1 MSSLE
6 AIRNIGIIAHID
18 AGKTTTT
25 ERILY
30 YTGLVHKF
38 GEVHDGNTTTDWMEQ
53 EKERGITITSA
64 TITCFWN
71 EKQINIIDTP
81 GHVDFTAEVERS
93 LRVLDGAVG
102 VFCAVAGVEPQSET
116 VWHQADKY
124 KVPRLAF
131 VNKMDRTGAD
141 FENVYE
147 MILKR
152 LTPNAVCIQ
161 IPIGKEDKFTGVI
174 DLIEMRA
181 IYYDSDTFGKNYQ
194 YSDIPSDLQDMAK
207 IYREKLLEK
216 LSDYD
221 DVIMTHFLEESEA
234 PVSEIKRAI
243 KKSVINNEIVPILC
257 GSSLKNTGVQALLD
271 AICDY
276 LPAPTEID
284 DALAFAKNS
293 NEKIIVECNPKQKFA
308 ALAFKVQIDKYLGKL
323 VYIRV
328 YSGSLKKGEIFY
340 NQSNGKKERA
350 MRLLQMQ
357 SNKKK
362 DVEEVKAGDIVAI
375 AGLKFTVT
383 GDTITQQDNE
393 IILAKMDFPDTVIA
407 MSIEAKTKADQDQ
420 LSEALK
426 LFEDEDPT
434 FKVKQDKDSGQT
446 LITGMGE
453 LHLEILID
461 RLKRE
466 FNLNVNCGFPQ
477 VSYKETINKA
487 VEIEEEFKRDIAGK
501 VLFAK
506 VKLRVMP
513 LLEINKKEYE
523 LHEKIKVEIIC
534 ETNDIPQEITEA
546 VKESSKNSCGDGPLV
561 SGNIENIHIQITG
574 IEYHQGESTDTSFKI
589 VTAMALSKAV
599 QLADPAILEPIMLV
613 SIITPEEF
621 TGDLIGDI
629 NAKRGK
635 ILEVK
640 DQALKKEIVCEIP
653 MSELFGYAS
662 RVRGLSQGRASYS
675 LEFHSYEKVPAN
687 VQENILKKIR
697 GY

>member
-1 MSSLE
+1 MSDLNL
-6 AIRNIGIIAHID
+6 IRNIGIIAHID

-25 ERILY
+25 ERILF
-30 YTGLVHKF
+30 YTGLVHKL

-71 EKQINIIDTP
+71 DNQINIIDTP

-102 VFCAVAGVEPQSET
+102 VFCAVGGVEPQSET

-124 KVPRLAF
+124 KVPRIAF
-131 VNKMDRTGAD
+131 INKMDRVGAD
-141 FENVYE
+141 FENVFE
-147 MILKR
+147 MITER
-152 LTPNAVCIQ
+152 LTQDAVCIQ
-161 IPIGKEDKFTGVI
+161 YPIGKEDKFQGVI
-174 DLIEMRA
+174 DIINMRA
-181 IYYDSDTFGKNYQ
+181 IYYDSDTFGKNYI
-194 YSDIPSDLQDMAK
+194 YEDIPEELLETSVSL
-207 IYREKLLEK
+207 REKLVERLADFNDE
-216 LSDYD
+216 
-221 DVIMTHFLEESEA
+221 IMLNFLEGQAVENELIRQTLHNTVISNKLI
-234 PVSEIKRAI
+234 PV
-243 KKSVINNEIVPILC
+243 LC
-257 GSSLKNTGVQALLD
+257 GSSLKNIGVQALLD

-276 LPAPTEID
+276 LPSPLALEPAIAYKKNTDEIV
-284 DALAFAKNS
+284 K
-293 NEKIIVECNPKQKFA
+293 VECNPKNKFA

-328 YSGSLKKGEIFY
+328 YSGSLKKGEVFF

-393 IILAKMDFPDTVIA
+393 ILMSKMDFPDTVIA
-407 MSIEAKTKADQDQ
+407 MAIEAKTKGDQD
-420 LSEALK
+420 LLTDALK
-426 LFEDEDPT
+426 MLEDEDPT

-453 LHLEILID
+453 LHLDILID

-466 FNLNVNCGFPQ
+466 FNLNVNCGNPQ
-477 VSYKETINKA
+477 VSYKETINKC
-487 VEIEEEFKRDIAGK
+487 VETEEEFKRDISGK
-501 VLFAK
+501 ILYAK
-506 VKLRVMP
+506 VKLKVCP
-513 LLEINKKEYE
+513 LSQTFTNVIDT
-523 LHEKIKVEIIC
+523 HDKIKIVFSCNLE
-534 ETNDIPQEITEA
+534 NIPQEITEA
-546 VKESSKNSCGDGPLV
+546 IKESAFNACGDGPLV
-561 SGNIENIHIQITG
+561 SGNIENIMIDITN
-574 IEYHQGESTDTSFKI
+574 IDYRQGESTDTAFKI
-589 VTAMALSKAV
+589 ATAMTLSKAV
-599 QLADPAILEPIMLV
+599 SLAEPAILEPIMLV
-613 SIITPEEF
+613 SIISPEDF
-621 TGDLIGDI
+621 TGDLIGDV

-640 DQALKKEIVCEIP
+640 QQLNKQEIVCQIP
-653 MSELFGYAS
+653 MSELFGYS
-662 RVRGLSQGRASYS
+662 TRIRTLSQGRASYS
-675 LEFHSYEKVPAN
+675 MEFCSYEKVP
-687 VQENILKKIR
+687 VVIQENILKKIR